1 MTVWR
6 PEELKEFLA
15 ATTENRLTLSGSS
28 SSRRRRSEVAGLRWE
43 DLDLDGGTLAVRHT
57 RVAVDYRVEDSE
69 PKSAKSRRLVALDDP
84 TVLALR
90 QHRKRQL
97 EERLAAGPVW
107 QDSGLVFVHE
117 DGQPYHPATSSRRR

>member
-15 ATTENRLTLSGSS
+15 ATTDDRLYALWVVLLTTGL
-28 SSRRRRSEVAGLRWE
+28 RRSEVAGLRWDDVE
-43 DLDLDGGTLAVRHT
+43 LDRKTLAVRHT

-69 PKSAKSRRLVALDDP
+69 PKSGKSRRLVALDDP

-107 QDSGLVFVHE
+107 QDSGLGVR
-117 DGQPYHPATSSRRR
+117 P